1 MAYDISTVAAAMD
14 QKIMQ
19 LQHITNNLA
28 NASTPGFKRGGSI
41 IKQIHN
47 RINYLDYPPPPES

>member
-19 LQHITNNLA
+19 LEHITNNLA
-28 NASTPGFKRGGSI
+28 NTSTPGFKAEHLLLLKDRKSVV
-41 IKQIHN
+41 
-47 RINYLDYPPPPES
+47 